1 MPKSALVIL
10 LLLWFQLSVGQ
21 HFYFKITSDSPTEQ
35 KIIDSIAYQKTATSI
50 KEIHQENNSFN
61 TKIQKLGYLNS
72 KNDFTIKTNDSVIH
86 SKYNLGKKTKWIH
99 IYIGDK
105 KKLLNSIFPNQ
116 DSLFIKFDAIE
127 YFCTDLLKK
136 LENND
141 YPLSSLKLIPIKF
154 TENKLI
160 ANIDLETEQK
170 RTINKIIFEGVQ
182 KFPPT
187 FEKNINRIFRNKSI
201 HKETLEKI
209 FKEIEKIEF
218 VKQSKFPEI
227 LFTKDSTKVYVF
239 IEKFKANSFDGFIGF
254 TNDEAQ
260 KIKIT
265 GYLDLNLKNIL
276 NSGEKFSL
284 NWKNDGNKQT
294 TFNLNFELPYLFKSP
309 IGIKTELNIFKQDST
324 FQNSK
329 TALNLG
335 YYFNHNSKVFLGYQT
350 TESSDI
356 QNINNTY
363 LTDYKNKFTTISY
376 EFKSHQ
382 PNDFLFPTKTQIQFK
397 IGIGNRT
404 GKTFSD
410 EQYIISAELF
420 HNFYLNEKNIIQLK
434 TIHHWL
440 ESNHFLTN
448 ELFRFGGINN
458 FRGFNENSLQGNLF
472 SSLITEYKYRITN
485 SLFINSI
492 LDYGYYQDRTNHLED
507 KLFSVGIGTGLLTK
521 NGLLKLIYANGSTSK
536 QEKKLSN
543 SVFHISLS
551 VNF

>member
-10 LLLWFQLSVGQ
+10 FIFWFQLSVGQ
-21 HFYFKITSDSPTEQ
+21 RFYLKITSDSPTEQ
-35 KIIDSIAYQKTATSI
+35 KIIDSIAYQKTATSL
-50 KEIHQENNSFN
+50 KEIHHENNLFN
-61 TKIQKLGYLNS
+61 AKIQKIGYLNS
-72 KNDFTIKTNDSVIH
+72 KNIFFSKINDSVIH
-86 SKYNLGKKTKWIH
+86 SKYSLDSKTKQIH
-99 IYIGDK
+99 LSIRNQEN
-105 KKLLNSIFPNQ
+105 LLNTFYPNK
-116 DSLFIKFDAIE
+116 DSLQIKFEDFE
-127 YFCTDLLKK
+127 NFCTDLLKK
-136 LENND
+136 LENNGF
-141 YPLSSLKLIPIKF
+141 PLSSIKLVPIGF
-154 TENKLI
+154 TENILI
-160 ANIDLETEQK
+160 ANLILETEQK
-170 RTINKIIFEGVQ
+170 RTVNKIVFEGVQ

-187 FEKNINRIFRNKSI
+187 FEKNINRIFRNNSI
-201 HKETLEKI
+201 DKETLENI

-218 VKQSKFPEI
+218 IKQSKFPEI

-254 TNDEAQ
+254 TNDESQ

-294 TFNLNFELPYLFKSP
+294 SFNLNFELPYLFKSP

-324 FQNSK
+324 FQNSR
-329 TALNLG
+329 TTLNLG
-335 YYFNHNSKVFLGYQT
+335 YYFNYNSKVFLGYQT

-363 LTDYKNKFTTISY
+363 LTDYKSKFTTLSY
-376 EFKSHQ
+376 EFKSQH
-382 PNDFLFPTKTQIQFK
+382 PNDFLFPIKTQIQFK

-410 EQYIISAELF
+410 EQYTVSAELF
-420 HNFYLNEKNIIQLK
+420 HNFHLNEKNIIQLK

-440 ESNHFLTN
+440 ESNYFLTN
-448 ELFRFGGINN
+448 ELFRFGGINS

-485 SLFINSI
+485 TFFINSI
-492 LDYGYYQDRTNHLED
+492 LDYGYYQDRANSIEN
-507 KLFSVGIGTGLLTK
+507 KLFSAGIGAGLLTK
-521 NGLLKLIYANGSTSK
+521 NGLLRLIYANGSTSK

-543 SVFHISLS
+543 SIFHISLS